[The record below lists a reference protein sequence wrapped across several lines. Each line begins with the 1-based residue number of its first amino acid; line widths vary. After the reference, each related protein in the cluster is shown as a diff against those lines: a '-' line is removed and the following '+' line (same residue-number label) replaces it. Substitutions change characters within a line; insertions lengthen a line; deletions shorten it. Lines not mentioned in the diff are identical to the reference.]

1 MRDEGMAV
9 LHGAFDLSDDAG
21 SDREV
26 PERDWAIGSQPIPI
40 TEDTVHVRHLG
51 EQTWHRVVA
60 GSPTSLGYETACPRP
75 MIEFSLA
82 EWRQQCHR
90 GEPCRDGCFTEK
102 EIARFVPETA
112 STWRHFEDQQRK
124 KKDK

>member
-1 MRDEGMAV
+1 MSDGLRHAV
-9 LHGAFDLSDDAG
+9 PAFDLSDEEPTNDYAQ
-21 SDREV
+21 
-26 PERDWAIGSQPIPI
+26 PEYDWAIGSQPIPI
-40 TEDTVHVRHLG
+40 TEDTLHVRHVG
-51 EQTWHRVVA
+51 QQTWHRAMA
-60 GSPTSLGYETACPRP
+60 GSPTSLGYETACDLV
-75 MIEFSLA
+75 IEFSLA

-90 GEPCRDGCFTEK
+90 GEPCRDGCFTAK